1 MPIVIIF
8 KVSFNTIAFANSN
21 INPPHKNIVISTPGV
36 LSLKPVS
43 KAIRLGMVAQ

>member
-1 MPIVIIF
+1 MF
-8 KVSFNTIAFANSN
+8 NASFNTTALANN
-21 INPPHKNIVISTPGV
+21 NTKPPHMNIIISKPGV